1 MPFEYLSFF
10 HENSSLRREAM
21 KNILSLA
28 GLRDQDRVMIG
39 VNGMFPVI
47 RIGHFLIKYAIP
59 STLGSTHQGLFIGET
74 RGNAIVIEGKEVFY
88 KVRITDIV
96 PGVDTRHISIMDVRV
111 RSAIARNK
119 INRSIENMA
128 FGGAAS
134 LHSCD
139 TGTSPLGGG
148 RNQWYVQPQYILYK
162 IGRDDY
168 DWVIYFEA
176 GPPSKSRR
184 YTERK
189 NKILNN
195 IIGSRVKIIDKS
207 VFSDLKFKNKAG
219 KIVCTIPD
227 ISVVTSSR
235 KLLRA
240 LIVDFGEDVGG
251 YSMDGKYSKGSC
263 LVVSPEK
270 VRIEGG

>member
-21 KNILSLA
+21 KNIFSLP

-39 VNGMFPVI
+39 VNSTFPVI
-47 RIGHFLIKYAIP
+47 RIGHYLIKYGIS
-59 STLGSTHQGLFIGET
+59 STLGSAHQGLFIGET
-74 RGNAIVIEGKEVFY
+74 RGSAIVIEGKEIFY

-96 PGVDTRHISIMDVRV
+96 SDIDTRHISMMDIKV
-111 RSAIARNK
+111 RSPVARNK
-119 INRSIENMA
+119 VNRYIENMA
-128 FGGAAS
+128 FGGTPS

-139 TGTSPLGGG
+139 TGTSPIGGG
-148 RNQWYVQPQYILYK
+148 RNQWFVQPQYILYK
-162 IGRDDY
+162 IGKDDY

-184 YTERK
+184 YTDRK

-207 VFSDLKFKNKAG
+207 VFNDLKFKNKAG

-227 ISVVTSSR
+227 ISVVTSSK

-251 YSMDGKYSKGSC
+251 YSMDGRYSKGSC